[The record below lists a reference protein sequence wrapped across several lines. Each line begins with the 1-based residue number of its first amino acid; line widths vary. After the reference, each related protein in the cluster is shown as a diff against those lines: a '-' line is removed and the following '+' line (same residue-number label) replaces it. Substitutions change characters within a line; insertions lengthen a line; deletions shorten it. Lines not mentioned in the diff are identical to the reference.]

1 MPAKDTPVARQAAKR
16 EIGAVGRKV
25 VRDGNQNSWT
35 TAPLVLKYSRIRS
48 HGPSSRFEGENVPQS
63 PRSIFPIRSRV
74 LIVGGAG
81 YIGSVLAR
89 RLLDDGYQVRVFD
102 ALFYGAGSLA
112 GLEKQPWFDL
122 VVGDTRDPRAVDEA
136 LANVDAVVHLGELVG
151 DPACAVDPALTHEIN
166 VAATRRLL
174 RRARDLGVRRFV
186 YPSSCSVYGA
196 NDQIVDEESAPN
208 PVSLYAESKVYAEE
222 AVAQVA
228 GDGMETVILRL
239 ATVYGLSPRPRFDL
253 VVNLFAARGVVD
265 RRIVVHGGDQWRPF
279 VHVADAADAMVAAIE
294 ADGSAV
300 DGRVFNVGTDA
311 QNRTIGEVAEMV
323 RARVPGA
330 ELQIADIDDQRNY
343 RVSFERIA
351 SVLGFQ
357 PARTLEDGIAEIQAA
372 IDTRRIR
379 DYRDARYSNVR
390 TVRGGLP
397 VVPVRPAALRV
408 GGVAAVG
415 DPEAQLAG

>member
-1 MPAKDTPVARQAAKR
+1 
-16 EIGAVGRKV
+16 
-25 VRDGNQNSWT
+25 
-35 TAPLVLKYSRIRS
+35 
-48 HGPSSRFEGENVPQS
+48 VPQS
-63 PRSIFPIRSRV
+63 SRSVFPIRSRV

-122 VVGDTRDPRAVDEA
+122 VVGDTRDRRAVDEA

-166 VAATRRLL
+166 VAATRYLL
-174 RRARDLGVRRFV
+174 RRARELGVRRFV

-196 NDQIVDEESAPN
+196 NDEIVDEQSMPN
-208 PVSLYAESKVYAEE
+208 PVSIYAESKVYAEE

-228 GDGMETVILRL
+228 GDGMETVTLRL

-279 VHVADAADAMVAAIE
+279 VHVADAADAIVAAIE
-294 ADGSAV
+294 AEGSV
-300 DGRVFNVGTDA
+300 VNGQVFNVGADT

-323 RARVPGA
+323 RLRVPDA
-330 ELQIADIDDQRNY
+330 ELQIAAIDDHRNY
-343 RVSFERIA
+343 RVSFERIHA
-351 SVLGFQ
+351 ALGFQ
-357 PARTLEDGIAEIQAA
+357 PSRTLDDGIAEIQAA
-372 IDTRRIR
+372 IDALRIR

-397 VVPVRPAALRV
+397 VVPARPAAFRV
-408 GGVAAVG
+408 GGPAAVS